1 MEADC
6 VIFVIED
13 LEKYKPEHLYVG
25 ITRAKPFLNILC
37 LPKDKNMIEKMLI

>member
-13 LEKYKPEHLYVG
+13 LKRYKPEHLYVG
-25 ITRAKPFLNILC
+25 ITRAKTFLNILC
-37 LPKDKNMIEKMLI
+37 RPEDEEKIKKLLI